1 MGNQFQRTVGIV
13 GSSTIAPPLRSFAVL
28 LGACAML
35 SLLPLGEASARR
47 PAKPPTASGS
57 FIDTFDAF
65 DSKRWSKADGWK
77 NGSPFDNAWL
87 ADHAGIANGQLDL
100 RLDDVA
106 TLGEPYTSG
115 EVRSNGFYGY
125 GCYEASFR
133 PVAASGVVTSL
144 FTFAGPYDDG
154 GNGRH
159 NEIDVEFLGRDTTR
173 VQLNFWANDDAY
185 ATRNEALIE
194 LGFDASQQA
203 HRYGFKWTATRI
215 DWYVDGNLVYSA
227 LDRPDNPIPKAD
239 QSLQKVMVNAW
250 PVDETA
256 ELWAGVFQYPGRALH
271 ASYDWIRHIAG
282 SDCELDTAPVDPPS
296 EPPPDG
302 DPATLHV
309 DGIALRL
316 DARSTQVIAAVTIV
330 DGTGQPASG
339 TAVSGEWSGLIIGGD
354 SARTTGGDGV
364 ATFYSAR
371 SRAAGEVRFC
381 VTGVARDGFQ
391 YEPSADLASCETIVK

>member
-1 MGNQFQRTVGIV
+1 MGNQFQRIFGVPGLLPA
-13 GSSTIAPPLRSFAVL
+13 APRMRSLAVL
-28 LGACAML
+28 LGACATL
-35 SLLPLGEASARR
+35 SLLPIGEASARR
-47 PAKPPTASGS
+47 PVKPPAASGS
-57 FIDTFDAF
+57 FVDVFDAF
-65 DSKRWSKADGWK
+65 DSQHWSKADGWT

-87 ADHAGIANGQLDL
+87 ADHVGIANGQLDL

-106 TLGEPYTSG
+106 TLGQPYASG
-115 EVRSNGFYGY
+115 ELRSNGFYGY

-133 PVAASGVVTSL
+133 PVALAGVITSL

-159 NEIDVEFLGRDTTR
+159 NEIDVEFVGLDTTR

-185 ATRNEALIE
+185 ASRNEALVE

-203 HRYGFKWTATRI
+203 HRYGFKWTPARI
-215 DWYVDGNLVYSA
+215 DWFVDGNLVYSA
-227 LDRPDNPIPKAD
+227 IDRPDNPIPKAE
-239 QSLQKVMVNAW
+239 QSLQKVMVNVW

-256 ELWAGVFQYPGRALH
+256 ELWAGAFQYPGHALH

-282 SDCELDTAPVDPPS
+282 SDCELDTAPLD
-296 EPPPDG
+296 PPPDPPPSG
-302 DPATLHV
+302 DPATVHV
-309 DGIALRL
+309 ADIALRL
-316 DARSTQVIAAVTIV
+316 DARSTQVIAAVSIV
-330 DGTGQPASG
+330 DGTGQAASG
-339 TAVSGEWSGLIIGGD
+339 AAVNGQWSGLITGGD

-391 YEPSADLASCETIVK
+391 YEPAADLATCETIVK